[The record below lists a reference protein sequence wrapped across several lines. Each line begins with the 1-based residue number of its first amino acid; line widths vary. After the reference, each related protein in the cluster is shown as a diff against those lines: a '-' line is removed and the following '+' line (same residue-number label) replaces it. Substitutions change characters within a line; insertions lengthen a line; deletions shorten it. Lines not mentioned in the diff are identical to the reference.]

1 MSKRNVKKAIWA
13 SQTAFFAML
22 DVPCEHIKCI

>member
-1 MSKRNVKKAIWA
+1 MTKRNVKKAIWA

-22 DVPCEHIKCI
+22 DVSSEHIKCI